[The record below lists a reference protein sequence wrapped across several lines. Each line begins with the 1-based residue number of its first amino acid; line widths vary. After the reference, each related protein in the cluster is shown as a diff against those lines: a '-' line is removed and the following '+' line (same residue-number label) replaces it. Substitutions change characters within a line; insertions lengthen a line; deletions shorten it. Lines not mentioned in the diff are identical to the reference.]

1 MVKHIFLAAML
12 LMGTACSAQ
21 TTKLPKP
28 NMQRQTL
35 SVMESF
41 QQRKSTRSYSSKLL
55 SAQDLSDLLW
65 ATIGVN
71 RDNGNLTAPTAMNRQ
86 EILLYVFTDK
96 EVCSYDPKTH
106 SLTKVADGDHRDIVA
121 GRQEFAKTAPV
132 SLLMVADMGKFGSDN
147 EHARWMVGTD
157 VGIVTQNINLFCAAA
172 NLATVTR
179 GTMDQQAIQKL
190 LGLKENQ
197 IPVINN
203 PVGYMSEK

>member
-1 MVKHIFLAAML
+1 MMKHFLFAAML
-12 LMGTACSAQ
+12 LMGTACCAQ

-28 NMQRQTL
+28 NMQRKTL
-35 SVMESF
+35 SVMEAF
-41 QQRKSTRSYSSKLL
+41 KQRKSTRSYSNKQL
-55 SAQDLSDLLW
+55 SEQDLSDLLW

-86 EILLYVFTDK
+86 EIILYVFTDK
-96 EVCSYDPKTH
+96 EVSLYDPKTH

-121 GRQEFAKTAPV
+121 GRQDFAKTAPL
-132 SLLMVADMGKFGSDN
+132 SLLMVADMGKFGSNN

-179 GTMDQQAIQKL
+179 GTMDQRAIQKL
-190 LGLKENQ
+190 LNLNENQ

-203 PVGYMSEK
+203 PVGYMNE

>member
-1 MVKHIFLAAML
+1 ML